1 MLDNACGTAAVTDEI
16 LKRFPSAKIHAVEG
30 SVGMIDV
37 AKSTI
42 EQKGWTGRVETGV
55 MDGQKLTF
63 GKEMFDISVTNFGI
77 FFFPDPE
84 AGAREIWRTLKRG
97 GRAVVTCWKEPG
109 LVPLLH
115 DCQKS
120 IRPKTSIESLPVLE
134 KWMKKETIEQVM
146 KQGGF
151 QDVLI
156 ESFDSMF
163 GGKDEKEMAH
173 LQGAVEMLLRGKG
186 SSLFVEKH
194 GKRGVPMV
202 AWIATCKKYRGT
214 VVGPCD
220 SG

>member
-1 MLDNACGTAAVTDEI
+1 MPVAAHIVSQLSLSPNAEPVVLDNACGTAAVTDEI
-16 LKRFPSAKIHAVEG
+16 VKRFPSAKINAVDG

-63 GKEMFDISVTNFGI
+63 GEEMFDISVTHFGI
-77 FFFPDPE
+77 IFFPDPE

-115 DCQKS
+115 DCQKF

-156 ESFDSMF
+156 DSTI
-163 GGKDEKEMAH
+163 GGKDEKEMVFGVSEN
-173 LQGAVEMLLRGKG
+173 LNGGRRRRRICRGRWRC
-186 SSLFVEKH
+186 F
-194 GKRGVPMV
+194 
-202 AWIATCKKYRGT
+202 
-214 VVGPCD
+214 
-220 SG
+220 